1 VREAYAELPLVVG
14 EGAAKNAPELYETL
28 KPYDELKQ
36 QLIASV
42 RVGDRRWTLKLPSG
56 VAIRLPDD
64 NIADALKTY
73 ANVERNRGL
82 VGDNIA
88 GVDLRLADRVTFR
101 LRDIKAPR
109 AIAVQPAA
117 PEANEIPTAATKV
130 MPPKRAS
137 KGST

>member
-1 VREAYAELPLVVG
+1 VVG

-36 QLIASV
+36 QLLASI
-42 RVGDRRWTLKLPSG
+42 RVGDRRWTLKLKSG
-56 VAIRLPDD
+56 VEVLLPDD
-64 NIADALKTY
+64 NVADALKTY
-73 ANVERNRGL
+73 INVERNRGL

-109 AIAVQPAA
+109 AIAVPAA
-117 PEANEIPTAATKV
+117 PDPDEIPTAATKG
-130 MPPKRAS
+130 MPQKSVS